1 MQQSDILIL
10 VLVGAALLAIVL
22 LWLGMRRRQ
31 SAALRQQFGA
41 EYDRTVQ
48 ETGHRSKAEAN
59 LVERAHRV
67 AALDIRPLTPVERRD
82 FSREWLEVKAVF
94 VDSPPEAVLH
104 ADRLVTRML
113 QARGYPMAD
122 FDRRYE
128 DLTVDHAAM
137 AGHYRAGHT
146 ITDRLSSG
154 QASTEDL
161 RQAIKHYEAL
171 FDAMMADVSDT
182 VEHRPVTAPATPQG

>member
-1 MQQSDILIL
+1 MQQSDIFILI
-10 VLVGAALLAIVL
+10 LVGAALLAIIL
-22 LWLGMRRRQ
+22 LWLAMRRRQ
-31 SAALRQQFGA
+31 STALRHQFGP
-41 EYDRTVQ
+41 EYDRTV
-48 ETGHRSKAEAN
+48 EATGRRSKAEAN

-82 FSREWLEVKAVF
+82 FSREWLEVKSVF

-128 DLTVDHAAM
+128 DLTVDHATM

-146 ITDRLSSG
+146 ITDRLAAG

-171 FDAMMADVSDT
+171 CTEMVTEAEDA
-182 VEHRPVTAPATPQG
+182 APQPTPDAQDKT